1 MRRNKGGIN
10 RLGRETS
17 AVLAALAEKLTEE
30 TDQFVVG

>member
-17 AVLAALAEKLTEE
+17 AVLAALAEKL
-30 TDQFVVG
+30 QRRLISLL